1 MLKKYLLLVLL
12 KIPIE
17 QQSLLNKR
25 ELIQDCE
32 NKKLPP
38 QKQIA
43 IQRTNA
49 GLLTKASVDLESQ
62 KPSQRST
69 PLLRNLEDIK
79 KEL

>member
-1 MLKKYLLLVLL
+1 M
-12 KIPIE
+12 
-17 QQSLLNKR
+17 

-49 GLLTKASVDLESQ
+49 GLLTKA
-62 KPSQRST
+62 
-69 PLLRNLEDIK
+69 
-79 KEL
+79 